1 MKNKPLIVCFIFF
14 KKDNDIMSK
23 DEQIEQLTN
32 QMKTIYDADRD
43 YEICLADLPEEE
55 QDEYIQLREKR
66 QNLIVQCVD

>member
-1 MKNKPLIVCFIFF
+1 
-14 KKDNDIMSK
+14 MSK